1 MKSQNSIFSFN
12 NLLAAAAVTV
22 LLLPSACSEDPTA
35 DNALSGPML
44 RFEVV
49 DRHGW
54 QTPSQSR
61 SAGDATDSTTLLHP
75 DIFILRG
82 GGEFPAADTLFLHA
96 TVIDGIESDRS
107 NAEVPQTRATPVE
120 EDTFYE
126 SFGVLASAYTGS
138 WSETS
143 CLPDYMYNVE
153 VTKSSGWTTNYF
165 WPTGGRKVRF
175 FAYAPYGGSG
185 IVLSD
190 KTKAGTPT
198 IRYTVPAAVASQ
210 NDLLVAAPAAM
221 DGNTSATASLPFG
234 HVLTAV
240 RFVTGDDVLAG
251 KITKIT
257 LKGVYGSATLAMGA
271 LEWSNYGKTANFS
284 QSCSVNVDG
293 SADQEITSAK
303 ATFMMLPQTLPSG
316 ASIEIAYMDD
326 LTSTQRTL
334 TASIGGAEWPMGKT
348 VTYRISTTSITITP
362 ELAIEKNATLT
373 GGGDR
378 TSELVWTH
386 EGGSLDAYIRI
397 VSRVTVSRPG
407 DATKTLQVPWTM
419 EFIED
424 DGAGGYRVIPK
435 PDWVVSLSN
444 KGSGTIITTTSI
456 RAQQADTVDLH
467 NEVLAAAAPVG
478 GIYDLSTKGG
488 ETPMNTA
495 NCYVINAPGT
505 YSLPLVY
512 GNAVKNGEP
521 NTGAYRT
528 DLLTGVLRILTNHL
542 DAAITNPYIYNNA
555 NCTPKDAVLVWQ
567 DERDLVTN
575 VALAVDGHS
584 LTFEVPQASIKQ
596 GNAIVAVRD
605 ASNRIMWSWHIWV
618 TDFVPGLAPT
628 ITDKYDPYEMHR
640 DKVVTNNSGKQYTF
654 MGVYIGWCDNI
665 LVYDARSV
673 KVRYI
678 QSSTGATTIIT
689 LTQKSRTVNQ
699 GNNTYFG
706 WGRKDPM
713 LGGIL
718 DVSGSFKD
726 KPYYF
731 QTGYRFEKSTTGKV
745 TIGKAIQTP
754 YIYYNGGTSPYN
766 WSTSLYENMW
776 SNVYND
782 ESSKTIYDPS
792 PVGYR
797 VPEVGAFSGFT
808 YSGSTVDGTSGFGSQ
823 FNSPYTSES
832 NITDHL
838 GWEFYCNKMNGTG
851 KYDPAG
857 GTIFFPLTGG
867 RSYAEGGALAGY
879 GTSAILLVHSFKNT
893 SGRIPMCAYISSS
906 PQMQPSATANSGR
919 SCPVRPVRE

>member
-1 MKSQNSIFSFN
+1 MKSQSSIFSFDL
-12 NLLAAAAVTV
+12 LLAAAAATAV
-22 LLLPSACSEDPTA
+22 LLSSACSKDPTG
-35 DNALSGPML
+35 DDALSGSPL
-44 RFEVV
+44 RFEVI
-49 DRHGW
+49 DAHGW
-54 QTPSQSR
+54 QTPSLSR
-61 SAGDATDSTTLLHP
+61 ADGDTTDASEYTDVFTLQ
-75 DIFILRG
+75 
-82 GGEFPAADTLFLHA
+82 GETPADTLFLHA
-96 TVIDGIESDRS
+96 TVSERADTTHMIG
-107 NAEVPQTRATPVE
+107 AEVAETRAAPVG
-120 EDTFYE
+120 EDTFYD
-126 SFGVLASAYTGS
+126 SFGVLASAYSGA
-138 WSETS
+138 WSDSS
-143 CLPDYMYNVE
+143 CLPDYMYDVR
-153 VTKSSGWTTNYF
+153 VTKASGWTTNYL
-165 WPTGGRKVRF
+165 WPGGGREIRF
-175 FAYAPYGGSG
+175 FAYAPYGASG
-185 IVLSD
+185 VVLSD
-190 KTKAGTPT
+190 KTKAGAPT

-221 DGNTSATASLPFG
+221 GGAGSATAPLPFG

-271 LEWSNYGKTANFS
+271 PAWSDYGKTANFS

-334 TASIGGAEWPMGKT
+334 TASVAGAEWPMGKT

-362 ELAIEKNATLT
+362 ELAIEENAEYT

-386 EGGSLDAYIRI
+386 EGGYLGSAIRI

-407 DATKTLQVPWTM
+407 DATKTLQVPWKT

-435 PDWVVSLSN
+435 PDWISAFSDR
-444 KGSGTIITTTSI
+444 GSGTVITSVSI

-528 DLLTGVLRILTNHL
+528 DYLTGVLRNLTNHL
-542 DAAITNPYIYNNA
+542 DQSITDPYIYNNA

-567 DERDLVTN
+567 DAKDLVTN
-575 VALAVDGHS
+575 VALAADGHS
-584 LTFEVPQASIKQ
+584 LTFEVPQASIRQ

-618 TDFVPGLAPT
+618 TDYVPGLDPT
-628 ITDKYDPYEMHR
+628 VTDRYDPYEMHR

-678 QSSTGATTIIT
+678 QPSTGATTIIT

-718 DVSGSFKD
+718 DASGSLSD
-726 KPYYF
+726 K
-731 QTGYRFEKSTTGKV
+731 QIDSRNSTYRFQKSTTGKV

-766 WSTSLYENMW
+766 WATSLYENMW

-808 YSGSTVDGTSGFGSQ
+808 YSGSTVAGASGFGSQ

-832 NITDHL
+832 DITDHL
-838 GWEFYCNKMNGTG
+838 GWEFYCNKMNGAG

-893 SGRIPMCAYISSS
+893 TGRIPMCAYVNSS
-906 PQMQPSATANSGR
+906 PEMRPSATANSGR